1 MEESSEP
8 MSKDEFQDEGD
19 LTENND
25 NDGQSD
31 NEENLGDNDQG
42 EDQEC
47 ESIGKSALTY
57 YFVILIIF
65 FCLSEVSTRP

>member
-1 MEESSEP
+1 

-42 EDQEC
+42 EDQEG

-57 YFVILIIF
+57 YFVILITVF
-65 FCLSEVSTRP
+65 LLDRSFNSSLPNS

>member
-1 MEESSEP
+1 MEESSKP

-19 LTENND
+19 LTENSD

-42 EDQEC
+42 EDQEG
-47 ESIGKSALTY
+47 ESIGKSALAY
-57 YFVILIIF
+57 YFVILIILF
-65 FCLSEVSTRP
+65 A